1 MYYNICIYNT
11 HSWNYCQIFLK
22 IGVSLDPTMWWICK
36 KGRFQAGYYI
46 YIYILIYVYYMDVQ
60 DEPSPKNGI
69 LNDLTHTVW
78 PISKWSLEVILACE
92 VSHTS
97 GWSHATFFASSLSQA
112 RFMSWMMPI
121 AEGQSCFKAPPCTT
135 WVTSLLKILPSG
147 DGSKP
152 WYLVNPKIAG
162 KWMFIPLKMYL

>member
-60 DEPSPKNGI
+60 DEPSPKKWDTQWLDTYRMAHIQMIIGSDLGMWSFTHFGVKPCNPFCIVTQPSTLHVMNDANRRRPI
-69 LNDLTHTVW
+69 LLQGTTMHHLGHLPAENLTIW
-78 PISKWSLEVILACE
+78 
-92 VSHTS
+92 
-97 GWSHATFFASSLSQA
+97 GWVKTLVPSEPQN
-112 RFMSWMMPI
+112 SW
-121 AEGQSCFKAPPCTT
+121 
-135 WVTSLLKILPSG
+135 
-147 DGSKP
+147 
-152 WYLVNPKIAG
+152 
-162 KWMFIPLKMYL
+162 